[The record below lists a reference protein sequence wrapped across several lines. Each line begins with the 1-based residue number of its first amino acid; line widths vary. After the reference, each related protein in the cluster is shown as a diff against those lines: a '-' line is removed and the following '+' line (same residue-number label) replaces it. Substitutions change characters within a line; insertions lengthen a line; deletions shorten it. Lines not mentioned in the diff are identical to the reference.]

1 MSATELNDEVIKV
14 VFLDQHKLN
23 ERFDVITS
31 YLEML
36 RSIKQLTVE
45 MQGLVTKAAAVVI
58 PDDVTIPNP
67 DPLP

>member
-1 MSATELNDEVIKV
+1 MREITALNQLFQK
-14 VFLDQHKLN
+14 HLN